1 MEESGSS
8 ISRCSQ
14 EWLAC
19 FFFWWPMKWS
29 REMIDENSALVL
41 FQDERFCT
49 GDLEDFEFCAE
60 DEGIG
65 GGGVEARV
73 G

>member
-1 MEESGSS
+1 
-8 ISRCSQ
+8 
-14 EWLAC
+14 
-19 FFFWWPMKWS
+19 
-29 REMIDENSALVL
+29 MIDENPARVL
-41 FQDERFCT
+41 FQDERFCA